1 MSFVS
6 QYLLEV
12 KPQIE
17 RAIDNALPSL
27 AQGLKQ
33 KIEEK
38 ARTEVYS
45 YPATASA
52 MAKRRGT
59 IGSAANISMHMGE
72 RQVTLVNE
80 STMQHGGGAE
90 TQMVEEG
97 WANYR
102 QPGPRPFMDEARD
115 EYVDSGEAD
124 ATLANVL
131 KSYGFTV
138 I

>member
-17 RAIDNALPSL
+17 RAIDNALPDL

-38 ARTEVYS
+38 ARQNVYS

-52 MAKRRGT
+52 MAKRRGML
-59 IGSAANISMHMGE
+59 GGAANISMHMGDKE
-72 RQVTLVNE
+72 LTLINE
-80 STMQHGGGAE
+80 TTLQHASAKE
-90 TQMVEEG
+90 TQIVEEG
-97 WANYR
+97 WGNYR

-131 KSYGFTV
+131 RSYGFTV
-138 I
+138 F